1 MYHRKWIIDNVQLTI
16 KDISSKKGQSL
27 MELVVVIAM
36 TIVVISALVFAT
48 IASLRNARLAQN
60 QIQATKL
67 AQQGLEKIR
76 GLRDR
81 DGGVDFTKADFTH
94 TEKFSDLWTISF
106 SCPDNC
112 YFFFNSPGVLTGG
125 TDSNFETPV
134 DSPDFL
140 RQFQIEDEGEDMAA
154 QKKVTALVKW
164 TDFAGEHESRL
175 TTILR
180 NTK

>member
-1 MYHRKWIIDNVQLTI
+1 MYHKQ
-16 KDISSKKGQSL
+16 SGQSL

-36 TIVVISALVFAT
+36 AIVVISALVFAT

-81 DGGVDFTKADFTH
+81 DGRVEYAIDLSTT
-94 TEKFSDLWTISF
+94 TEKFSGLWTVSF

-112 YFFFNSPGVLTGG
+112 YFFFNSGVLTGG
-125 TDSNFETPV
+125 TSSKFETPV

-140 RQFQIEDEGEDMAA
+140 RQFQIEDEGEDMTA